1 MPETVTNTPE
11 ITSTSVGPHVMTIVS
26 MPAPVQP
33 LTPEQ
38 MQDISDAI
46 ITSERLAAGGGA

>member
-1 MPETVTNTPE
+1 MPETITNTPE

-26 MPAPVQP
+26 MPAAVQP

-46 ITSERLAAGGGA
+46 IISERQAAEGDA